1 MLIAS
6 EPLTTDYSR
15 WLEVPEYS
23 TLTAELTPNG
33 LAFETRDLDVDRE
46 TVDFLATVPLLEGR
60 DEADLAELARV
71 MRLRTVREGEILW
84 NQGDN
89 AQEMLFVVNG
99 ALSASYACPVARWRS
114 EEPAGRGSR

>member
-1 MLIAS
+1 MS
-6 EPLTTDYSR
+6 
-15 WLEVPEYS
+15 
-23 TLTAELTPNG
+23 
-33 LAFETRDLDVDRE
+33 DRE

-99 ALSASYACPVARWRS
+99 ALSASLRVPGGRAVEIGEPARARWSARS
-114 EEPAGRGSR
+114 GCSTATATR